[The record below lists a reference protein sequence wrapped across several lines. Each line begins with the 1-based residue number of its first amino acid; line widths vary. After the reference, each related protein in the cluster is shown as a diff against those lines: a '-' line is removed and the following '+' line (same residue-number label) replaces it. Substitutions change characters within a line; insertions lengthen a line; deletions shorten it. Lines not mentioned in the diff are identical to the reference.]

1 MVFYS
6 FYTDKWKSPESLVY
20 RIENDGH
27 PDNPLYSPLQVN
39 LKMFDDKA
47 SAMKDFFSLL
57 WDNEDF
63 RIGEYFDTEKGKKV
77 TKEKTNKPSKEKSA
91 SGIPDF
97 VYKVPEDFKLEL
109 NTIYNMDCI
118 TFMEQVPDKFVDYVF
133 TSPPYNIGKRTSFG
147 KNNAIYAG
155 TEEMYKEYEDGLSPE
170 EYRKWLFKVIEEL
183 LRITKKHIFFNIQML
198 AENRDTVLDIIHVF
212 RKNLKEIFI
221 WNKTIASPN
230 LNKKVVTSAFEFI
243 YVLSND
249 KPHLRSF
256 DDSKFE
262 SKFRNVITGVNSS
275 QNEYKDLNKATFPLY
290 LPRHF
295 MNNFG
300 KEGDIWYEPFNGTGT
315 TPHAAILEKRDY
327 IATELD
333 PKQVVVTEARI
344 DNEEMKTKFDFNQEY
359 VDREET
365 EEILKKPTSKA
376 VKKDQTSQTS
386 MFNQPIIERRI
397 LEDGQNIDDTLPF
410 GD

>member
-6 FYTDKWKSPESLVY
+6 FYTTWNREPESLVY
-20 RIENDGH
+20 RREDGTW
-27 PDNPLYSPLQVN
+27 SPLQVD
-39 LKMFDDKA
+39 LKMFTDKA
-47 SAMKDFFSLL
+47 AAEADFRSLL

-63 RIGEYFDTEKGKKV
+63 RTGEYFDTEKNKKKV
-77 TKEKTNKPSKEKSA
+77 STAKPSKEKSP
-91 SGIPDF
+91 SGIPDY
-97 VYKVPEDFKLEL
+97 VYQVPKDFKLEL

-118 TFMEQVPDKFVDYVF
+118 VFMSQVPDKYVDYVF

-147 KNNAIYAG
+147 KNNAIYSG

-262 SKFRNVITGVNSS
+262 SKFRNVITGVNAS

-315 TPHAAILEKRDY
+315 TPHAAILENRDY

-344 DNEEMKTKFDFNQEY
+344 DNEELKSKLDFNQEY
-359 VDREET
+359 VEREES

-376 VKKDQTSQTS
+376 VKKDQTSQIGFS
-386 MFNQPIIERRI
+386 FE
-397 LEDGQNIDDTLPF
+397 EKIDDTLPF
-410 GD
+410 